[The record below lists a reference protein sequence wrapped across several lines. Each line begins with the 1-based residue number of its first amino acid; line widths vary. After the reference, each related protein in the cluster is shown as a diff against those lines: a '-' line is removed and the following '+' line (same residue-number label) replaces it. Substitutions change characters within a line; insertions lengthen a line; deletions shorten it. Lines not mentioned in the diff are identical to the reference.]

1 MYRSG
6 GGRINERDVPESQH
20 TVFIR
25 GLPGNM
31 STDEIREF
39 FEKDF
44 GACTFDFVKVSPDR
58 TKLYIAV
65 RFDSKAAARK
75 VMENFST
82 DGELLGFKV
91 EMTWFRDIRR
101 YLAHCAKQG
110 IRPSRFRGRSDYRR
124 DDEQYKGRG
133 RSRSPTRSPER
144 EEGARSRSASA
155 ASRHSNANRRRS
167 QSRSHSARS
176 HSHSRSLSSGGEVR
190 AARDG
195 NASHSEREKSL
206 DYSDIEEKKVRL
218 SPPRVLSPSPPP
230 LKKSKKEKRKK
241 EKRQRRSKHMSPSMA
256 DHRQPHSGSDMEMGG
271 EEEDGLSNGG
281 GRKMLKMESSSPV
294 NNSKMIFIGPV
305 KPIVQQ
311 SPTAPQKLPKV
322 ELRNQSIMLD
332 LSDPKTVSPPKFK
345 PIGELSDYQQ
355 QINGSKGMQEFS
367 NIRFATPPPQPSPML
382 RNVPLPP
389 ATNVNE
395 MMVDRNYIAKGVSPP
410 KFKPIG
416 ELSDYQQQING
427 SQEVSNI
434 RFATPPP
441 QPPPVLRNV
450 PLPPVTTNNNEMMV
464 DRTCRNNTA
473 KPSASDFGLAGSSS
487 STSTGEEDD
496 AQLFG
501 RRVVKFLRSLNN
513 GRRRRRACIGIEQ
526 VMIEF
531 ETEEEEEQKR

>member
-1 MYRSG
+1 MLFLFRSFLHTYQNN
-6 GGRINERDVPESQH
+6 RSQILFLKPNCFYCETSNQHNSSFLKRCIVVVVEES
-20 TVFIR
+20 TKGMFRRVRR
-25 GLPGNM
+25 GLGLKKFLVFRSSVFRKCVAPIM
-31 STDEIREF
+31 
-39 FEKDF
+39 
-44 GACTFDFVKVSPDR
+44 
-58 TKLYIAV
+58 YIAV
-65 RFDSKAAARK
+65 RVDSKAAARK

-110 IRPSRFRGRSDYRR
+110 SRPSRFRGRSDYRR

-241 EKRQRRSKHMSPSMA
+241 EKRQRRSKRRLRWPTTASLTRARTWKWAGRRRTDCPTAEDAKCSKWSHRRPSTTAAAFVGRPPPSPL
-256 DHRQPHSGSDMEMGG
+256 
-271 EEEDGLSNGG
+271 GLGHGNGRGGG
-281 GRKMLKMESSSPV
+281 GRTV
-294 NNSKMIFIGPV
+294 QRRRTQNAQNGV
-305 KPIVQQ
+305 IVARQQ
-311 SPTAPQKLPKV
+311 QQGMWSTGARCIRGLWLHK
-322 ELRNQSIMLD
+322 LRNHSY
-332 LSDPKTVSPPKFK
+332 V
-345 PIGELSDYQQ
+345 
-355 QINGSKGMQEFS
+355 
-367 NIRFATPPPQPSPML
+367 QPL
-382 RNVPLPP
+382 LYPLH
-389 ATNVNE
+389 
-395 MMVDRNYIAKGVSPP
+395 MFRLGVSPP

-427 SQEVSNI
+427 SQVSNI
-434 RFATPPP
+434 RFAAPPP
-441 QPPPVLRNV
+441 QPPLVLRNL
-450 PLPPVTTNNNEMMV
+450 PLPPVTTNNEMMV

-473 KPSASDFGLAGSSS
+473 KPSASDFGLAG
-487 STSTGEEDD
+487 
-496 AQLFG
+496 
-501 RRVVKFLRSLNN
+501 
-513 GRRRRRACIGIEQ
+513 
-526 VMIEF
+526 
-531 ETEEEEEQKR
+531 

>member
-1 MYRSG
+1 MLFLFRSFLHTYQNN
-6 GGRINERDVPESQH
+6 RSQILFLKPNCFYCETSNQHNSSFLKRCIVVVVEES
-20 TVFIR
+20 TKGMFRRVRR
-25 GLPGNM
+25 GLGLKKFLVFRSSAFRKCVAPIMYIAVRVDSKAAARKVMENF
-31 STDEIREF
+31 STDGELLGIKVEMTWFRDIRRYLAHCAKQGSRPSRFRGRSDYRRDDEQYKGRGRSSEF

-65 RFDSKAAARK
+65 LFDSKAAASK
-75 VMENFST
+75 VMEIFST

-124 DDEQYKGRG
+124 MTNSTKGAG
-133 RSRSPTRSPER
+133 VQGKSPTRSPDR

-195 NASHSEREKSL
+195 NASHSEREKSF
-206 DYSDIEEKKVRL
+206 DYSDIEEAYFEFLFFTFISLIYVEESSSFAATRSVALSAAPKKVEEREAKEGEAAAPQQA
-218 SPPRVLSPSPPP
+218 PPSL
-230 LKKSKKEKRKK
+230 
-241 EKRQRRSKHMSPSMA
+241 A
-256 DHRQPHSGSDMEMGG
+256 DHRHPHSGSDMEMGG

-294 NNSKMIFIGPV
+294 NNSKAF
-305 KPIVQQ
+305 
-311 SPTAPQKLPKV
+311 
-322 ELRNQSIMLD
+322 
-332 LSDPKTVSPPKFK
+332 
-345 PIGELSDYQQ
+345 
-355 QINGSKGMQEFS
+355 
-367 NIRFATPPPQPSPML
+367 
-382 RNVPLPP
+382 
-389 ATNVNE
+389 
-395 MMVDRNYIAKGVSPP
+395 SPP

-427 SQEVSNI
+427 SQVSNI
-434 RFATPPP
+434 RFAAPPP

-473 KPSASDFGLAGSSS
+473 KPSASDFGLAG
-487 STSTGEEDD
+487 
-496 AQLFG
+496 
-501 RRVVKFLRSLNN
+501 
-513 GRRRRRACIGIEQ
+513 
-526 VMIEF
+526 
-531 ETEEEEEQKR
+531 

>member
-190 AARDG
+190 GVRDG

-241 EKRQRRSKHMSPSMA
+241 EKRQRRSKHMSPSLA
-256 DHRQPHSGSDMEMGG
+256 DHRQPHSGSDMERGG

-367 NIRFATPPPQPSPML
+367 NIRLATPPPQPSPML

-389 ATNVNE
+389 ADEWESLRRSSKRWANCRITSNKSK
-395 MMVDRNYIAKGVSPP
+395 RNHKKS
-410 KFKPIG
+410 
-416 ELSDYQQQING
+416 
-427 SQEVSNI
+427 SNI

-450 PLPPVTTNNNEMMV
+450 PSAFPWTTNNNEMMV
-464 DRTCRNNTA
+464 GPHLPKQHRQ
-473 KPSASDFGLAGSSS
+473 KPSRLPDFGLAGSSS

-501 RRVVKFLRSLNN
+501 RRVGQISAQFKQRTPQ
-513 GRRRRRACIGIEQ
+513 GRRACIGIEQ

-531 ETEEEEEQKR
+531 ETEDGEEQKR

>member
-1 MYRSG
+1 MICQLDELTPIPTVSPAPSFLHTYQNNRSQILFLKPNCFYCETSNQHNSSFLK
-6 GGRINERDVPESQH
+6 RCIVVVVEES
-20 TVFIR
+20 TKGMFRRVRR
-25 GLPGNM
+25 GLGLKKFLVFRSSVFRKCVAPIM
-31 STDEIREF
+31 
-39 FEKDF
+39 
-44 GACTFDFVKVSPDR
+44 
-58 TKLYIAV
+58 YIAV
-65 RFDSKAAARK
+65 RVDSKAAARK

-110 IRPSRFRGRSDYRR
+110 SRPSRFRGRSDYRR

-206 DYSDIEEKKVRL
+206 DYSDIEEAYFEFLFFTFISLIFVEESSSFAATRSVALSAAPKKVEEREAKEGEAAAPQQA
-218 SPPRVLSPSPPP
+218 PPSL
-230 LKKSKKEKRKK
+230 
-241 EKRQRRSKHMSPSMA
+241 A

-294 NNSKMIFIGPV
+294 NNSRRLRWPTTAIPTRARTWKWAGRRRTDC
-305 KPIVQQ
+305 
-311 SPTAPQKLPKV
+311 PTAEDAKCAKWSH
-322 ELRNQSIMLD
+322 R
-332 LSDPKTVSPPKFK
+332 
-345 PIGELSDYQQ
+345 
-355 QINGSKGMQEFS
+355 
-367 NIRFATPPPQPSPML
+367 RPSTTA
-382 RNVPLPP
+382 RHV
-389 ATNVNE
+389 
-395 MMVDRNYIAKGVSPP
+395 GVSPP

-427 SQEVSNI
+427 SQGKCVTFGCVSNI
-434 RFATPPP
+434 RFAAPPP
-441 QPPPVLRNV
+441 QPPLVLRNL
-450 PLPPVTTNNNEMMV
+450 PLPPVTTNNEMMV

-473 KPSASDFGLAGSSS
+473 K
-487 STSTGEEDD
+487 EDD

-513 GRRRRRACIGIEQ
+513 GRSRRRACIGIEQ